1 MAEPAEVKGDDAGAR
16 RGRKPDRPDPQAGPV
31 AALADQLWRLKLSA
45 GDPSF
50 AQMSSRLGAAASKSS
65 LAAAARGRDLP
76 SWGTTWEF
84 VRVLAVDGLG
94 QDAEEAEHEWRLRWE
109 QARDADADARTES
122 DGTPIRTANRLRP
135 VAIVAATIAGF
146 LITGVAVFVAVAR
159 SSATQKP
166 AASES
171 GDNSQF
177 EGDVTYPDGTAVNA
191 GAYFTKVWRIRNTGR
206 VRWRNRYLMQIG
218 QSPCQAPRMV
228 QIPTVYPGNSVDI
241 SVRVH
246 AAATPARCR
255 VFWKMTDADQRLLL
269 TEKNPIFLD
278 VRVRNP

>member
-1 MAEPAEVKGDDAGAR
+1 
-16 RGRKPDRPDPQAGPV
+16 V
-31 AALADQLWRLKLSA
+31 AAFADQLWRLKLRA

-109 QARDADADARTES
+109 QAREAGAGTES
-122 DGTPIRTANRLRP
+122 GGTPVRAPSRLRA
-135 VAIVAATIAGF
+135 VVIVAATIAGI
-146 LITGVAVFVAVAR
+146 LVAGVTVFVAVAR
-159 SSATQKP
+159 SSATQKS
-166 AASES
+166 ATSKS
-171 GDNSQF
+171 GDDSRF
-177 EGDVTYPDGTAVNA
+177 EGDVTYPDGTAVDA
-191 GAYFTKVWRIRNTGR
+191 GAYFTKVWRIRNTGS
-206 VRWRNRYLMQIG
+206 VRWRNRYLTQIG

-228 QIPTVYPGNSVDI
+228 PIPTVYPGNSVDV
-241 SVRVH
+241 SVRVR